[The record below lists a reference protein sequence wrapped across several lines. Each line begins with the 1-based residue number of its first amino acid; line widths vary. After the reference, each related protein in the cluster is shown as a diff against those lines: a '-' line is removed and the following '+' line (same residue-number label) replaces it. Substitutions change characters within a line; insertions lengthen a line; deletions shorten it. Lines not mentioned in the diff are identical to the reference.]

1 MYPRHLM
8 KKNPSRY
15 NLMQLYLYDF
25 SEIDGMRV
33 DKNGILDYQY
43 LDLYWRDPEVC
54 IRINEISGEGDQSG
68 V

>member
-1 MYPRHLM
+1 
-8 KKNPSRY
+8 
-15 NLMQLYLYDF
+15 MQLYLYDF

>member
-8 KKNPSRY
+8 KKNPCRY

-43 LDLYWRDPEVC
+43 LDLYWRDPEVF